1 MGCTPFDLSILIVN
15 ALRRD
20 SLAVMGFCTVVR
32 GGRRPIMIE
41 ETMVSG
47 EPFDIEFEV
56 IENDLPKNITGFSV
70 SIELR
75 KNSRGGDVIAQWND
89 ESPQVTR
96 SDATGK
102 VNLAITAPMTRAYDF
117 NIAFLDLLALK
128 DSAGIRSEIMKITLD
143 KGATR

>member
-1 MGCTPFDLSILIVN
+1 
-15 ALRRD
+15 
-20 SLAVMGFCTVVR
+20 
-32 GGRRPIMIE
+32 MIE

-75 KNSRGGDVIAQWND
+75 KNSRAGDVIAQWND
-89 ESPQVTR
+89 ASPQVTR

-102 VNLAITAPMTRAYDF
+102 VTLALTAPMTRAYDF

-128 DSAGIRSEIMKITLD
+128 DNAGIRSEIMKITLD